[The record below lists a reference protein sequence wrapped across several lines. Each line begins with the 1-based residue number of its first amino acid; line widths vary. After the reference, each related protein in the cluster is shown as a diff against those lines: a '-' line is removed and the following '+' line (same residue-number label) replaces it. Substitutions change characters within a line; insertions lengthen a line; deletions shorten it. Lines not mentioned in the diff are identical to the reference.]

1 VLHRL
6 VTILLA
12 GSILTAGIGCASNMS
27 ARKRIESRLP
37 AGARIAVL
45 PIENLSGA
53 ENAGEKVTSYFQ
65 ATLTQSERLQT
76 VPYGEV
82 YDGLRRYRIRSA
94 ALITSEQ
101 IDSLAAS
108 LPADYFLSGSVLE
121 YEERDDRFLGIVPQV
136 SFNCRLIDGR
146 TGETVWVATSNGRG
160 DKGEFVFGIGA
171 IRSAD
176 YLSRKM
182 VEKAVGNITDLF
194 AR

>member
-1 VLHRL
+1 MHRI
-6 VTILLA
+6 VTFFLTGL
-12 GSILTAGIGCASNMS
+12 ILTAGIGCASNMS
-27 ARKRIESRLP
+27 ARKRIDTRLP

-45 PIENLSGA
+45 PMENLSGA
-53 ENAGEKVTSYFQ
+53 ENAGEKATSYFQ
-65 ATLTQSERLQT
+65 AALTQSERLKT

-82 YDGLRRYRIRSA
+82 YDGLRRYRVRSA

-108 LPADYFLSGSVLE
+108 LPADYFLTGSVIE
-121 YEERDDRFLGIVPQV
+121 YEERDDRFLGTVPQV
-136 SFNCRLIDGR
+136 SINCRLIDGR
-146 TGETVWVATSNGRG
+146 TGETIWVATSNGRG

-182 VEKAVGNITDLF
+182 IEEAVGNINDLF